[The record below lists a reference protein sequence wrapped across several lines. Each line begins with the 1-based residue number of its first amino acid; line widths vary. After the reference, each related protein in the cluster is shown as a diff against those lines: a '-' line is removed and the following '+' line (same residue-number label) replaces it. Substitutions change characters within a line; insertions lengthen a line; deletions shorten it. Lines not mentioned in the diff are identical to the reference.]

1 MEKIEHNEMFNSHS
15 SMAYLQGG
23 MPLDLVLEGKDDLN
37 HCEGEL
43 PCDQKNYVP
52 LTMGL
57 QYTYD
62 EPCLSLGPNNSCIL
76 LLPSLH

>member
-43 PCDQKNYVP
+43 PCDQKK
-52 LTMGL
+52 LCTS
-57 QYTYD
+57 YD
-62 EPCLSLGPNNSCIL
+62 GFTIYI
-76 LLPSLH
+76 